1 MNPEKEQDRPDPVEF
16 GRGIAPGLGINL
28 LVSSVDRAAQF
39 QARVFGAR
47 IEYWEEHF
55 AIMSAVGSTW
65 LLHSDWSY
73 RNHEMMSAVTGL
85 QARGGGVELRLYGID
100 PDKAEAAARLSG
112 ATVLATAADKPHG
125 MREVYIVDDDGY
137 VWVPCRPTPSN
148 SSA

>member
-1 MNPEKEQDRPDPVEF
+1 MNPDKEQDRPDPVAY
-16 GRGIAPGLGINL
+16 GRGIPPGLGINL

-73 RNHEMMSAVTGL
+73 RNHEMLSAVTGL
-85 QARGGGVELRLYGID
+85 EVRGGGVELRLYGID
-100 PDKAEAAARLSG
+100 PDKAEAAARLTD
-112 ATVLATAADKPHG
+112 ATVLAAATDKPHG
-125 MREVYIVDDDGY
+125 LREVYIVDDDGY
-137 VWVPCRPTPSN
+137 VWVPCRPT
-148 SSA
+148 SSDPTA

>member
-1 MNPEKEQDRPDPVEF
+1 MNPEKEKDRPDPVEF

-39 QARVFGAR
+39 QVRILGAR

-73 RNHEMMSAVTGL
+73 RNHEMLGAVTGL

-100 PDKAEAAARLSG
+100 PDKAEAAARLTD
-112 ATVLATAADKPHG
+112 ATILAAATDMPHG
-125 MREVYIVDDDGY
+125 LREVYIVDDDGY

>member
-1 MNPEKEQDRPDPVEF
+1 MNPEKEKDPADPVAF
-16 GRGIAPGLGINL
+16 GRGIPPGLEINL
-28 LVSSVDRAAQF
+28 LVSSVDQAAQF

-73 RNHEMMSAVTGL
+73 RHHEMMSAVTGL

-100 PDKAEAAARLSG
+100 PDNAEAAARSSG
-112 ATVLATAADKPHG
+112 AAILATAADKPHG
-125 MREVYIVDDDGY
+125 MREVYIVDEDGY
-137 VWVPCRPTPSN
+137 VWVPCAPAR
-148 SSA
+148 